1 MSLKVFKNQDYDF
14 THENEQFRKLVEILK
29 EKFNKTDD
37 LNLLFANI
45 YFGGVPLDALFVKRN
60 AIVVIEFK
68 NYTGNL
74 SVAEN
79 GVWSLGDG
87 TIVKGGAGKNP
98 FMQIRANKFSVL
110 NELNVWF
117 SRPYVNLG
125 QISGVVV
132 FNQPITITRDYISP
146 RSKSWFHICDM
157 DDIGNK
163 LEDIASQGIN
173 YTESDLLDIP
183 RIFNCNDVYY
193 ETPVNEARGQRVE
206 QPVVVQPQVQNV
218 NTTLSDAVRRILREN
233 HYDIVAEM
241 EKPAKTATY
250 YTDEIELGER
260 AHEYINR
267 KFNNNGL
274 YKHQYDA
281 VKLASD
287 GKNVCIA
294 TSTSSG
300 KTAIFHLAAL
310 EILERDPQAKI
321 IAVYPMKA
329 LGNQQVNSWNED
341 LQNVSCGRIDGNV
354 RDINERLRILRE
366 CSVVTFT
373 PDTIHTFLLGKLK
386 DTRCTATIKEFIRK
400 LKLVIIDEVHLYRGM
415 LGSNCAYMFR
425 RLNACAILS
434 GGNVPQYITASATIK
449 DPIKH
454 SSDISGVDSFEIVDS
469 SMDTSPSCP
478 TKVFLI
484 RQGDGLASLLTNMA
498 TTLPNQRTITFIDS
512 RKKVTEVAFDVEA
525 ELNLQDHQIYPFKS
539 GFEKNDYDEITK
551 ALEERRFKGIVST
564 SSLEVGINIPDLN
577 IVILDGIP
585 NSSTSFYQRL
595 GRVGRGNTT
604 NEAIAIIMDKSD
616 SLITQRLFAN
626 PKELYNLP
634 PEEPALYT
642 DNKYLMFIQA
652 LHFVGTGR
660 EFQSVSANNDDFEI
674 IKSQFSSFSEG
685 FIELCN
691 QLMDGQITQEFQ
703 DQYDL
708 GGDYPEAKYTIRQ
721 FGIQYKAH
729 IDGQDID
736 NERGDLSMTNIMRE
750 AYPGAIYTY
759 WGDPRRV
766 LHVDVRRGHEVI
778 LARQITQNIKT
789 KVKPIRWIT
798 PQRDSSIKNSAKYG
812 GLLVDNLDIREFTQI
827 LGYKEVYRNGGDRN
841 FLYENPDCPYYSQK
855 VFENSIRTTG
865 VIITHPSLNKIKKDQ
880 RELISMILYECFLSC
895 NAFERSDIEYGTGI
909 LNTTI
914 GNVPTGSP
922 YVAIYDK
929 VEGGLNIT
937 SCLLE
942 KEILNRGFSVMN
954 ELVADGRE
962 SIVIGEKRKLYP
974 ETKKVISQ
982 MYSEICINDGMRSD
996 NKIISKDGIANGSI
1010 AYHLNPETD
1019 EKTEVTILNVAYS
1032 DINHEYQYILRD
1044 NQGEEYVELKGSL
1057 VHPIPGVSKKASL
1070 WKEGTN
1076 IVITKEELW

>member
-14 THENEQFRKLVEILK
+14 THENEQFDELVNILK
-29 EKFNKTDD
+29 ERFDTTDD

-60 AIVVIEFK
+60 AIIVIEFK

-74 SVAEN
+74 KAAEN
-79 GVWSLGDG
+79 GDWELDNG
-87 TIVKGGAGKNP
+87 TKVKGGAGKNP
-98 FMQIRANKFSVL
+98 FMQTRANKFSVL
-110 NELNVWF
+110 NELNTWF
-117 SRPYVNLG
+117 PRPYVNLG

-132 FNQPITITRDYISP
+132 FNQPIKVTEDRISP
-146 RSKSWFHICDM
+146 KSKSWFHICDM
-157 DDIGNK
+157 NGIGAK
-163 LEDIASQGIN
+163 LKNIASPGIN
-173 YTESDLLDIP
+173 YADSDLLDFP
-183 RIFNCNDVYY
+183 RIVNCKDVIY
-193 ETPVNEARGQRVE
+193 ESPAIENRVQNIE
-206 QPVVVQPQVQNV
+206 QHIAVQPQVQNV
-218 NTTLSDAVRRILREN
+218 NTALSDAVRSILKEYK
-233 HYDIVAEM
+233 YDIVAER
-241 EKPAKTATY
+241 EKPAKEAKY
-250 YTDEIELGER
+250 YTGEIELGEK
-260 AHEYINR
+260 AKEYI
-267 KFNNNGL
+267 KTYYTAGL
-274 YKHQYDA
+274 YNHQYEA
-281 VKLASD
+281 AKSALK
-287 GKNVCIA
+287 GNNVCIA

-300 KTAIFHLAAL
+300 KTAIFHLATL
-310 EILERDPQAKI
+310 EILEKDPEAKI

-329 LGNQQVNSWNED
+329 LGNQQVNSWNEK
-341 LQNVSCGRIDGNV
+341 LQNVRCGRIDGNV
-354 RDINERLRILRE
+354 KDLNQRLEILRD
-366 CSVVTFT
+366 CSIVTFT

-386 DTRCTATIKEFIRK
+386 DTRCTTIIKNFISK

-425 RLNACAILS
+425 RLNACSIIA
-434 GGNVPQYITASATIK
+434 GGKIPQYLTASATIK
-449 DPIKH
+449 DPIQH

-478 TKVFLI
+478 TKVFFI
-484 RQGDGLASLLTNMA
+484 RQGNGLASLLTKIA
-498 TTLPNQRTITFIDS
+498 TELPEQRTITFIDS

-525 ELNLQDHQIYPFKS
+525 ELKLQDHQIYPFKS

-595 GRVGRGNTT
+595 GRVGRGNTN
-604 NEAIAIIMDKSD
+604 NEAIVIIMDKSD

-642 DNKYLMFIQA
+642 DNKNLMFIQA
-652 LHFVGTGR
+652 LHFVGTGK
-660 EFQSVSANNDDFEI
+660 EFQSVSENNEDFER
-674 IKSQFSSFSEG
+674 IKSQFTCFSKSFTD
-685 FIELCN
+685 LCL
-691 QLMDGQITQEFQ
+691 QLMDGQITQDFQ
-703 DQYDL
+703 EQYDL
-708 GGDYPEAKYTIRQ
+708 GGDYPEAKYTVRQ

-729 IDGQDID
+729 IDGEDSD
-736 NERGDLSMTNIMRE
+736 REKGDLSMTNIMRE

-766 LHVDVRRGHEVI
+766 LRVNVRTGHEVI

-812 GLLVDNLDIREFTQI
+812 DLLVNNLDVREFTQI
-827 LGYKEVYRNGGDRN
+827 LGYKEVYKNGGDRN

-865 VIITHPSLNKIKKDQ
+865 VIITHPSLNIIKKNQ

-914 GNVPTGSP
+914 GNVPTGTP
-922 YVAIYDK
+922 YIAIYDK

-954 ELVADGRE
+954 ELVADSRE
-962 SIVIGEKRKLYP
+962 SIVIGETRQLYP
-974 ETKKVISQ
+974 ETKNVISQ
-982 MYSEICINDGMRSD
+982 MYDDICINDGMRSD
-996 NKIISKDGIANGSI
+996 NKIISKDGIANGSM

-1057 VHPIPGVSKKASL
+1057 VHPIPGVSKKAGL

-1076 IVITKEELW
+1076 IVISKEELW